1 MKKPSRLD
9 YAFAIG
15 RVRVLERDLVSSVV
29 FREAAEEKDV
39 SSAIKM
45 IFDAGSFLDEM
56 TEVRNSE
63 ELDLFLANE
72 ERQLLKTLSQIL
84 IEAEIMRIMTHEA
97 KAPMTAYS
105 IAQRLDYPFISDY
118 FRHRIDLGNLKIFF
132 RAKYLGLPKERIVNL
147 LLAGGFYSPD
157 LFLDNFDLSYSEIA
171 EKIHFTPYGKLWET
185 AANAIEEKETF
196 VELEK
201 SIEDYLIRYLKKAK
215 YFIFGPEPIFAY
227 GLARRRELG
236 LIRILGMGKLNH
248 IPSEILK
255 ERLGETYA

>member
-1 MKKPSRLD
+1 MKRPSRLD

-15 RVRVLERDLVSSVV
+15 RIRVLERGLVSSAV
-29 FREAAEEKDV
+29 FREAADERDV

-63 ELDLFLANE
+63 ELDLFLGNE
-72 ERQLLKTLSQIL
+72 ERQLLKTLSEIL
-84 IEAEIMRIMTHEA
+84 IETDLLRVMTHEA
-97 KAPMTAYS
+97 KAPMTAFS
-105 IAQRLDYPFISDY
+105 IMQRLDYPFISDY
-118 FRHRIDLGNLKIFF
+118 FRHRIDLENLKIFF
-132 RAKYLGLPKERIVNL
+132 RAKYSGIPKERIENFL
-147 LLAGGFYSPD
+147 LTGGFYSPD
-157 LFLDNFDLSYSEIA
+157 LLLNNFDLSYSEIA
-171 EKIHFTPYGKLWET
+171 EKIHFTPYRKLWE
-185 AANAIEEKETF
+185 AVADAIEEKETF
-196 VELEK
+196 VDLER
-201 SIEDYLIRYLKKAK
+201 SIENYLILYLKKAK
-215 YFIFGPEPIFAY
+215 YFVFGPEPIFAY

>member
-1 MKKPSRLD
+1 MKRPSRLD

-15 RVRVLERDLVSSVV
+15 RVRVLERGLVSSAV
-29 FREAAEEKDV
+29 FWEAADERDV

-63 ELDLFLANE
+63 DLDLFLANE
-72 ERQLLKTLSQIL
+72 ERQLLKMLSEIL
-84 IEAEIMRIMTHEA
+84 IETELLRVMKHEA
-97 KAPMTAYS
+97 KAPMTAFS
-105 IAQRLDYPFISDY
+105 IAQRLDYTFISDY

-132 RAKYLGLPKERIVNL
+132 RAKYLGLPKEQIENIL
-147 LLAGGFYSPD
+147 LIGGFYSPD
-157 LFLDNFDLSYSEIA
+157 LLLNNFDLSYSEIA
-171 EKIHFTPYGKLWET
+171 DKIHFTPYRKLWE
-185 AANAIEEKETF
+185 AVADAIEEKETF
-196 VELEK
+196 VELER
-201 SIEDYLIRYLKKAK
+201 SIENYLILYLKKAK
-215 YFIFGPEPIFAY
+215 YIVFGPEPIFAY